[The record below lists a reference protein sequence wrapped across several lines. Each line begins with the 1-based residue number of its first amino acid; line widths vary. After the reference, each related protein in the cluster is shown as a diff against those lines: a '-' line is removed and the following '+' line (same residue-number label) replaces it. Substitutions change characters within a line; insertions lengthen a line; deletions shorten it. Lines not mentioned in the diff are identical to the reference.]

1 MKNTKVQTSSVLLVI
16 AAAMLWGT
24 TGTSQA
30 LAPTGASP
38 LTIGA
43 VRLAIGGTVLFIF
56 ALMKGSW
63 RGFKGWP
70 FLTTV
75 VAAVSMAAYQP
86 FFFAGVSKTGVAVGT
101 IVTIGSAPVFAG
113 ILAYL
118 VRGEKPNGKW
128 KIATGLAI
136 LGNLFLLMSEKDISL
151 NVVGIMMALGAGL
164 AYAVYALAS
173 KELLDQHPSELV
185 VAVVFSLGAILLS
198 PLLFIS
204 DLTWLMDWRGSVAA
218 IHLGVFATAVAYLL
232 FSRGLAK
239 ISVADAVTLTLAEP
253 LTAAVLGIFIL
264 GEKLNL
270 QAFVGLLLLLAG
282 ILLLSINFK
291 RWEKQADNNEIC

>member
-1 MKNTKVQTSSVLLVI
+1 MKNTQAQTGPAFMVI

-63 RGFKGWP
+63 RGFKGWA
-70 FLTTV
+70 FLPTAL
-75 VAAVSMAAYQP
+75 AALSMAAYQP

-113 ILAYL
+113 ILGYL
-118 VRGEKPNGKW
+118 VRGEKPSGKW
-128 KIATGLAI
+128 KIATCLAI
-136 LGNLFLLMSEKDISL
+136 LGNVFLLMSEKDISL
-151 NVVGIMMALGAGL
+151 NVLGIMMALGAGL

-173 KELLDQHPSELV
+173 KELLDKHPSELV
-185 VAVVFSLGAILLS
+185 VAVVFSLGAIILS
-198 PLLFIS
+198 PLLFTS

-218 IHLGVFATAVAYLL
+218 LHLGVFATAVAYLL
-232 FSRGLAK
+232 FSRGLAR

-264 GEKLNL
+264 GENLNP
-270 QAFVGLLLLLAG
+270 QALVGLLLLLAG
-282 ILLLSINFK
+282 ILLLSINFN
-291 RWEKQADNNEIC
+291 RWEKQADKNEIC